1 MPNTP
6 TDEEANAHSQPAKGL
21 LSLRKRSQTDSLLP
35 CNRVTWE
42 ETVPLPALSRPPR
55 QAAAPGHAPAA
66 LPPAPAGTC
75 RKLPPLPAAPSVS
88 SAGGW
93 EMAIGTAASSHR
105 QLVPSARGAC
115 RDRHTAAWAESW
127 RPAPHSPAADA
138 AAVKDTARCLVGKV
152 LGRHLTGSQ
161 PPSQQPAAWC
171 DQAHGSRALVWPVR
185 TGAVRAAVGSNAHA
199 DQPAPERHEPAGTS
213 AAGRALAPPS
223 PGSASGPGHR
233 PRAAEHDPATAAA
246 RFRCYHLN
254 GRALQVHPEALAE
267 HLPSLTTK
275 MEPLEELERSR
286 LVQLRKTVMQ
296 RQQDGEPALYDTA
309 QHTVTEVVGRAV
321 VVIQGLGQQSEEQQA
336 LVSTAVGEVEA
347 AAALPQN
354 PPADAGTAHL
364 APAADDGAEA
374 AAFPLAWESRHQE
387 EAGALAEEQK
397 WEGDSDKELS
407 QGEDTIISHTGVN
420 PRLTECLQD
429 AHPGPQERP
438 RSPSTVG
445 TEAAGDPQSTSLA
458 PATAAQADSQ
468 APAPHSPTDSEPAL
482 YDTAQHTVTE
492 VVGRA
497 VVVIQGL
504 GQQPEEQQALVS
516 TAVGE
521 VEAAAA
527 LPQSPP
533 VDAGTAHLA
542 PAADNG
548 AEAAAFPLAWESRH
562 QEEAGALAEEQKWEG
577 DSDKELSQGENT
589 TISNTW
595 VNPRLTECL
604 QGPHT
609 GPQERPSSPS
619 TVSTEAAQEAAGDP
633 QSTSLALA
641 TAAQADSQA
650 PAPHSPT
657 DSEPALYDTA
667 QHTVTEVVGRAVVVI
682 QGLGQQP
689 EEQQALA
696 QSVDMA
702 HHDGENMA
710 SPMSGVY
717 QEDAGTDIVSAAVG
731 EVEAAAAL
739 PQNPRADA
747 GTAHLAPAADDGAE
761 AAASPLASDSG
772 HQVASEH
779 RGNTQPSS
787 ASRDMPEDD
796 AGIAAL
802 PQALASRRRPSLLR
816 RALRALC
823 SAFRF
828 TCIVAQEEQHHHDAS
843 ARRVPRHGSWP

>member
-1 MPNTP
+1 
-6 TDEEANAHSQPAKGL
+6 
-21 LSLRKRSQTDSLLP
+21 
-35 CNRVTWE
+35 
-42 ETVPLPALSRPPR
+42 
-55 QAAAPGHAPAA
+55 
-66 LPPAPAGTC
+66 
-75 RKLPPLPAAPSVS
+75 
-88 SAGGW
+88 
-93 EMAIGTAASSHR
+93 MAIGTAASSHR

-267 HLPSLTTK
+267 HLPSVTTK

-286 LVQLRKTVMQ
+286 LVQLSKTVMQ
-296 RQQDGEPALYDTA
+296 RQQDGLEESELQLQEYEEQCFSLMPSGQLHVSRRQIHTEYAFHKPHQPRLIRVKLLKGTTSKQEQLEAHAPGKQWVEAAGGAVLQVPEDTAGALADEQEWEDDSDKELSQGEDTIISHTWVNPSLTECLQGPHPGPQERPRSPSTMGTEAAQEAAGDSQSTSLAPATAAQADSQAPAPHSPTDSEPALYDTT

-321 VVIQGLGQQSEEQQA
+321 VVIQGLGQQPEEQQA
-336 LVSTAVGEVEA
+336 LVSAAVGEVEA

-387 EAGALAEEQK
+387 EAGALAEEQE
-397 WEGDSDKELS
+397 WEGDSGKELS

-420 PRLTECLQD
+420 PSLTECLQGP
-429 AHPGPQERP
+429 HPGPQERP
-438 RSPSTVG
+438 RSPSTMG
-445 TEAAGDPQSTSLA
+445 TEAAQEAAGDSQSTSLA

-504 GQQPEEQQALVS
+504 GQQL
-516 TAVGE
+516 
-521 VEAAAA
+521 
-527 LPQSPP
+527 
-533 VDAGTAHLA
+533 
-542 PAADNG
+542 
-548 AEAAAFPLAWESRH
+548 
-562 QEEAGALAEEQKWEG
+562 
-577 DSDKELSQGENT
+577 
-589 TISNTW
+589 
-595 VNPRLTECL
+595 
-604 QGPHT
+604 
-609 GPQERPSSPS
+609 
-619 TVSTEAAQEAAGDP
+619 
-633 QSTSLALA
+633 
-641 TAAQADSQA
+641 
-650 PAPHSPT
+650 
-657 DSEPALYDTA
+657 
-667 QHTVTEVVGRAVVVI
+667 
-682 QGLGQQP
+682 

-710 SPMSGVY
+710 SPIG
-717 QEDAGTDIVSAAVG
+717 
-731 EVEAAAAL
+731 
-739 PQNPRADA
+739 
-747 GTAHLAPAADDGAE
+747 
-761 AAASPLASDSG
+761 
-772 HQVASEH
+772 
-779 RGNTQPSS
+779 
-787 ASRDMPEDD
+787 
-796 AGIAAL
+796 
-802 PQALASRRRPSLLR
+802 
-816 RALRALC
+816 
-823 SAFRF
+823 
-828 TCIVAQEEQHHHDAS
+828 
-843 ARRVPRHGSWP
+843 